1 MDADLGTP
9 EALAAVFETLR
20 RANAALDRGD
30 SADAAALAATVVEL
44 AGVLGL
50 RVGADDRAARPGTD
64 TGEAADGPTAAGE
77 DAEIET
83 LVATRQQARAARD
96 FAKADRL
103 RDELSARGVTVEDTP
118 AGPVW
123 HRN

>member
-30 SADAAALAATVVEL
+30 GTDASDLASTVVEL

-50 RVGADDRAARPGTD
+50 RVGADDRAARPAD
-64 TGEAADGPTAAGE
+64 AAAAAGE
-77 DAEIET
+77 NAEIET
-83 LVATRQQARAARD
+83 LVAARQQARAARD
-96 FAKADRL
+96 FAEADRL

>member
-1 MDADLGTP
+1 M
-9 EALAAVFETLR
+9 FETLR

-30 SADAAALAATVVEL
+30 NTDAAALAATVVEL

-50 RVGADDRAARPGTD
+50 RVGADDRAARPNAGT
-64 TGEAADGPTAAGE
+64 GKAASEPAAANE

-83 LVATRQQARAARD
+83 LVAARQQARAARD
-96 FAKADRL
+96 FAEADRL